1 MGELPHLVKDLALI
15 LVVAGIVTIVF
26 KKLKQPL
33 VLGYVVA
40 GFLVSPHM
48 PYIMSVADRADI
60 STWGDIGVMFLLFSL
75 GLDFSFKKILKMGAS
90 PIISTCS
97 IVFCMMMLG
106 IVTGHLFGWSRM
118 DSIFL
123 GGMLA
128 MSSTTIIYKAFDDL
142 GLRQQRFAGLV
153 MSVLILEDI
162 LAIVMMVML
171 SAIANGSNPD
181 GGQMIGSLMKIGFFL
196 ILWFVVGI
204 FLIPL
209 MLRSMRK
216 FINNETLLIVAL
228 GLCCAMAVLSTK
240 VGFSSAFGAF
250 VMGSILAET
259 IEAERI
265 IKVVEPVKNLFGAV
279 FFVSVGMLVDPAI
292 LVEYSWPIV
301 TLVLVIILG
310 QVIFGSLSFLI
321 GGQSLKSAMQCGFSM
336 AQIGEFSFIIASLGL
351 SLGVIGKFLYP
362 VVVAVSVIT
371 TFLTPYMIRMATPA
385 YGMLERRLPKK
396 WIMAMN
402 NLTLAKQTTQPE
414 AKWRTLIKQMVRI
427 TVIYSILSGAS
438 IALMFTFFLPFVRQL
453 LPHWWANAAC
463 GLLTLLF
470 ISPFLRAIMMKKN
483 HSEEFKALWNSNP
496 YNRLPLILTIIVR
509 VAVASAFVF
518 YICYYL
524 TRFTNALMISIA
536 LAAVALMIISRSLK
550 KRSIKMERLFMQ
562 NLRSREIVAEVM
574 GRRRPLYE
582 GRLLDRDVHISDF
595 TIPEDSLWA
604 GKMLR
609 ELEFRNR
616 YGVHISSILRGSQ
629 RINIPNGG
637 TILFPGDNI
646 QAIGSD
652 DQLTAF
658 SEALNTE
665 LHDKDPEIEKR
676 EMKLHQVVINRNGIF
691 TGKTLRD
698 SGIRDVYNC
707 MVVGLEE
714 GKENLSQMDPSHKL
728 RHGEAIWIVGEQ
740 DDIERF
746 CRDNDH
752 ASDCTAG

>member
-483 HSEEFKALWNSNP
+483 HSEEFKALWNSNL

-691 TGKTLRD
+691 AGKTLRD